1 VSFDQKKKK
10 KKLILYH
17 LQQEKERSKKS
28 FLFDIWDSFLPQ
40 DSSFHV
46 LFCFLQCFFFCYSV
60 CILSHTYSLFGDHH
74 RFTFIFFSL
83 FLNCF
88 IFVNKKVP
96 WNKYFF
102 VTLNLLKKW
111 LMSFSNLI
119 DLQNFNIFWSKL
131 STLIMSSYF

>member
-46 LFCFLQCFFFCYSV
+46 LFCFLQCFFFATLFAFSPTRTACSV
-60 CILSHTYSLFGDHH
+60 TTTDSLS
-74 RFTFIFFSL
+74 FF
-83 FLNCF
+83 F
-88 IFVNKKVP
+88 P
-96 WNKYFF
+96 
-102 VTLNLLKKW
+102 
-111 LMSFSNLI
+111 FS
-119 DLQNFNIFWSKL
+119 
-131 STLIMSSYF
+131 